1 MIARSTPPGSLDLPA
16 LNGANPL
23 GFLAALGT
31 LVTARRAGEAEARL
45 RWRRAVTWVPVLE
58 HISACNPGALSAMV
72 AEALRG
78 RTVSDEEEK
87 HRVETQRAF
96 DAAKKTVE
104 DKKRE
109 IRTRGLRGKD
119 RTEAIEAEVRPLEP
133 DRDQKRRQWLDAL
146 KKAVSRPELAVG
158 KHVDCNDVEYR
169 DHAATF
175 LEGSGQADREALD
188 LLAAFGSDAC
198 LEKSGRI
205 VATPFCFIKGSG
217 QQYFL
222 DTVRQLMELATLER
236 VRQTLFESWEYRDEK
251 LSMRWDPIEARR
263 YALMD
268 RDPTASGNESCT
280 MWMANLLAYRALVL
294 FPSAPRRG
302 RLVTTAWDQAGENPT
317 FTWPMWEQPAHPDT
331 IRSILQ
337 LSELGTA
344 RPDRSILRARGVVAA
359 FRASR
364 IRVGTGSNYKVNFS
378 PARGV

>member
-1 MIARSTPPGSLDLPA
+1 MTTLAKPPRSLDLPG
-16 LNGANPL
+16 LDGANPL

-31 LVTARRAGEAEARL
+31 LVTVRRAGEADARL
-45 RWRRAVTWVPVLE
+45 RWRRGFTWVPLLE
-58 HISACNPGALSAMV
+58 HISTCDPDVLSATV
-72 AEALRG
+72 ADALRG
-78 RTVSDEEEK
+78 RTVSDEDERN
-87 HRVETQRAF
+87 RVKMQRAF
-96 DAAKKTVE
+96 DAAKKAVE
-104 DKKRE
+104 DKKKE

-158 KHVDCNDVEYR
+158 KHIDCTDVEYR
-169 DHAATF
+169 DHANTF
-175 LEGSGQADREALD
+175 LEGSDQADREALD

-205 VATPFCFIKGSG
+205 AATPFCFIKGSG

-236 VRQTLFESWEYRDEK
+236 VRQTLFESWGYRDEK

-268 RDPTASGNESCT
+268 RDPSASGNESRT
-280 MWMANLLAYRALVL
+280 MWMANLLAYRALAL

-302 RLVTTAWDQAGENPT
+302 RLATTAWDHADEHPT
-317 FTWPMWEQPAHPDT
+317 FTWPIWEHPAQPDT

-359 FRASR
+359 LRASR
-364 IRVGTGSNYKVNFS
+364 IKVGTGSNYKINFS
-378 PARGV
+378 RARGV